1 MKITELSLTGLKNLK
16 SRIKY
21 IRKKMDELK
30 IDAYFIYYL
39 PNVSYLT
46 GFRGSSGFVMISKN
60 KSYFITDSR
69 YEEEVKKEIEKG
81 FEILIHR
88 GITQT
93 LKKAKFMRYIK
104 KIGFEKEWMPYGVYK
119 NFEKEL
125 NKKFIPCEDIVRKIR
140 VYKNESEIEKIT
152 KAQRINEKI
161 FEEIINTI
169 KPDKTSEI
177 DIAAE
182 IEYKIKKSGVEVA
195 FPPIVATG
203 SNSALPH
210 AKPSRRIIK
219 NNRPLIVDM
228 GVKYKGFCSDMTRTI
243 WIGKKISPLFIKIY
257 QIVHDAQN
265 KAIESI
271 KAGMEAKEIDGIA
284 RKYIEEKGYGKFFG
298 HGLGHGI
305 GIEVHELPTLSPLS
319 KEKIEERMVFTIEPG
334 IYLPGKFGVRIED
347 LVYIKNGEKSLI
359 TKTGKDLIKI

>member
-1 MKITELSLTGLKNLK
+1 MKTTEPSLTGLKNLK

-21 IRKKMDELK
+21 IREKMDELK

-46 GFRGSSGFVMISKN
+46 GFRGSSGFVIVTHN

-69 YEEEVKKEIEKG
+69 YEEESKKEIEEE
-81 FEILIHR
+81 FEILIHK
-88 GITQT
+88 GLTQT
-93 LKKAKFMRYIK
+93 LKKARFMRYIK
-104 KIGFEKEWMPYGVYK
+104 RIGFEKDWMPYGVYK

-125 NKKFIPCEDIVRKIR
+125 NKKFVPCEDIVRKIR
-140 VYKNESEIEKIT
+140 IHKNDSEIEKIK

-161 FEEIINTI
+161 FEEIIDII
-169 KPDKTSEI
+169 KPDKVREI
-177 DIAAE
+177 DLAAE
-182 IEYKIKKSGVEVA
+182 IEYKIKKSGGEVP

-210 AKPSRRIIK
+210 AKPGKRIIK
-219 NNRPLIVDM
+219 NNKPLKIDM

-243 WIGKKISPLFIKIY
+243 WIGKKPSQEFIKIY
-257 QIVHDAQN
+257 QIVLDAQN

-271 KAGMEAKEIDGIA
+271 KIGMEAKEVDGIA
-284 RKYIEEKGYGKFFG
+284 RKHIEEKGYGKFFG

-305 GIEVHELPTLSPLS
+305 GIEVHELPALSPLS
-319 KEKIEERMVFTIEPG
+319 KDKIEEGMVFTIEPG
-334 IYLPGKFGVRIED
+334 IYLPNRFGVRIED
-347 LVYIKNGEKSLI
+347 LVCIKNREKFVI
-359 TKTGKDLIKI
+359 TKTTKNLIKI